1 MAQNLS
7 DNLVNLAS
15 SNRLMGSVDED
26 NNSNIP
32 LFTHRSNR
40 SGEVTV
46 SEFATLLEADNE
58 DEVKGAEGGT
68 PVDVVSVTTTHHNK
82 ENKRP
87 ELPTRSSPTNPMS
100 VSVPNLPT
108 SMEQTVS
115 LLESFATVAKKNLG
129 TVGMNN
135 RSNSIRLASQNAI
148 SKYLVCLKV
157 RWCTLQTSND
167 FNIKYY

>member
-15 SNRLMGSVDED
+15 SNRLMGSVEED
-26 NNSNIP
+26 NNCNIP
-32 LFTHRSNR
+32 REQFVVPHRSNR
-40 SGEVTV
+40 SGEVTL

-58 DEVKGAEGGT
+58 DEVKGAEGGQ
-68 PVDVVSVTTTHHNK
+68 PMESVSTTHHNK

-87 ELPTRSSPTNPMS
+87 ESQTRSSPTNPMS

-115 LLESFATVAKKNLG
+115 LLESFAAVAKRNLVG

-148 SKYLVCLKV
+148 SMYYLSINMMKIIMSCHYNEK
-157 RWCTLQTSND
+157 
-167 FNIKYY
+167 

>member
-15 SNRLMGSVDED
+15 SNRLMGSVEED
-26 NNSNIP
+26 NNCNIP
-32 LFTHRSNR
+32 REQFVVAHRSNR
-40 SGEVTV
+40 SGEVTL

-58 DEVKGAEGGT
+58 DEVKGAEGGQ
-68 PVDVVSVTTTHHNK
+68 PVDNISVTTTQLHNK

-87 ELPTRSSPTNPMS
+87 ESQTRSSPTNPMS

-115 LLESFATVAKKNLG
+115 LLESFAAVAKRNLG

-148 SKYLVCLKV
+148 SMCLLSEIIPN
-157 RWCTLQTSND
+157 RLI
-167 FNIKYY
+167 FLY